1 MEKRKIAELIE
12 LFKSSGLS
20 SMEVNET
27 NGEKSFSLKLENG
40 QTVQTIQQIPVR
52 EAEVPAVQAPAPED
66 VKDFNKYRDIRSPM
80 VGIFYAAP
88 NPESEP
94 FVKVGQKVKKGDTL
108 CIIEAMKLM
117 NDVVA
122 EESGEIVEICAVL
135 PAFPKASFP
144 RSPDGYPRQDRKEL
158 SLSARLLYRLPCP
171 APARP
176 DRQTEKL
183 HVPLDSLHQFLR
195 LSHHFVHNFFCRLL
209 AAHHARNLTCEKTTF
224 FRVAVF
230 GGFTK

>member
-40 QTVQTIQQIPVR
+40 QVVQTIQQIPVR

-122 EESGEIVEICAVL
+122 EESGEIVEICAENGTLVEFGQVL
-135 PAFPKASFP
+135 FKIF
-144 RSPDGYPRQDRKEL
+144 
-158 SLSARLLYRLPCP
+158 
-171 APARP
+171 
-176 DRQTEKL
+176 
-183 HVPLDSLHQFLR
+183 
-195 LSHHFVHNFFCRLL
+195 
-209 AAHHARNLTCEKTTF
+209 
-224 FRVAVF
+224 
-230 GGFTK
+230 